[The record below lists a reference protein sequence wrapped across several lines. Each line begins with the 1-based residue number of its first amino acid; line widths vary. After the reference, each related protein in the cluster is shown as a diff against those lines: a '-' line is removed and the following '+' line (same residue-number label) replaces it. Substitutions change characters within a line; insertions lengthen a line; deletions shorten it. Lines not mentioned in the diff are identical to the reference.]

1 MDTVVQWALAL
12 RGSIGLKIVFLLLLC
27 WVLLYFVCFVF
38 GGIGLYQ
45 IGRRQSNG
53 SALFAWLPVVQI
65 YYEIRLARMERNARQ
80 AELLLWWWLV
90 FGSAGLV
97 CALWGAVGYLNAYAS
112 IAIRLLSALAVL
124 FLLAA
129 FAFYLWIRI
138 LEFCALKRL
147 FKKYRGYWAI
157 SLIGTIFGLPLQRL
171 FLFVI
176 RKRIK

>member
-80 AELLLWWWLV
+80 AELLRWWGLGL
-90 FGSAGLV
+90 GSAGLV
-97 CALWGAVGYLNAYAS
+97 CELWGAVGYLNA
-112 IAIRLLSALAVL
+112 
-124 FLLAA
+124 
-129 FAFYLWIRI
+129 
-138 LEFCALKRL
+138 
-147 FKKYRGYWAI
+147 
-157 SLIGTIFGLPLQRL
+157 
-171 FLFVI
+171 
-176 RKRIK
+176 